1 MGNFRQHVGFAGFL
15 GVFYAW
21 GAAVVMGLHWV
32 YGSVA
37 ALLVTVAGLLPDLDS
52 DSSVQL
58 RGFSGL
64 LGVLAAVAVWQGID
78 DSDVLV
84 PFELHLWAAI
94 LTYVLVRHGLRRS
107 LAHLTVHR
115 GMNHSIPTA
124 GIWGAITYLGYPSD
138 SHLLRLFMASAVVLG
153 FLSHL
158 TLDEWCS
165 VDLVGRRVNKAFGTA
180 LKFASKSAGA
190 TIVTYVLLA
199 LLCWWV
205 TIDWPANPLSGRLPT
220 PVIRWPVGGEG
231 EVEAG
236 GNWDW

>member
-1 MGNFRQHVGFAGFL
+1 MGNFRQHVGLASFL

-21 GAAVVMGLHWV
+21 GAALTMGMHWI

-37 ALLVTVAGLLPDLDS
+37 ALLATVGGLLPDLDS

-78 DSDVLV
+78 DTEVHV
-84 PFELHLWAAI
+84 PFEIHLWAAI
-94 LTYVLVRHGLRRS
+94 LTYVLVRHFLRRT

-124 GIWGAITYLGYPSD
+124 GIWGGVTYLGYPSD
-138 SHLLRLFMASAVVLG
+138 SHLLRLAMATAVVLG
-153 FLSHL
+153 FMSHL
-158 TLDEWCS
+158 ALDEWCS
-165 VDLVGRRVNKAFGTA
+165 VDLAGRRVNKAFGTA
-180 LKFASKSAGA
+180 LKFTSKSAGA

-199 LLCWWV
+199 MLGWGITL
-205 TIDWPANPLSGRLPT
+205 TWPEIPSPAASRPR
-220 PVIRWPVGGEG
+220 
-231 EVEAG
+231 
-236 GNWDW
+236 